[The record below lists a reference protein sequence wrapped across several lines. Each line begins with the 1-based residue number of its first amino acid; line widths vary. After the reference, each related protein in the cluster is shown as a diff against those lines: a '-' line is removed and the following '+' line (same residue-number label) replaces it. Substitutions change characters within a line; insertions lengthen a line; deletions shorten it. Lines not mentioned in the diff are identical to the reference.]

1 MITRKDEIEQ
11 QLKDRNY
18 RLDEILPENKYL
30 RSKNFVWKVSS
41 LKIDWDWNFKDLVEI
56 QAFLVNEKEIFRY
69 VCRRLSK

>member
-56 QAFLVNEKEIFRY
+56 QAFLVNEKEIFRH